1 MQDESSVDAKIGRAL
16 MSQQKELYLVLQNSI
31 EEQRKGT
38 EELTRELKDQLSEIR
53 ESITGKDF
61 SQSRKLKAK
70 GVATPTTPKVGTT
83 AKAGSAKVGTTA
95 KGTTA
100 CSVEYVVS
108 TAVATWTQHQI
119 IARSIGCELAS
130 ISSAA
135 ESAEVAAAAAALTP
149 PPTTGFWIGGRRLA
163 SITNLD
169 PTSQVGGWRWSDG
182 SGWTF
187 ITPFSVN
194 LNTDNRVVFLSA
206 TQWTSDS
213 GSVPRPAIYE
223 CCIPST
229 APFGIQANEGLANA
243 LQALFAFLNVP
254 LGALIRD

>member
-1 MQDESSVDAKIGRAL
+1 

-53 ESITGKDF
+53 ESITGKDL

-70 GVATPTTPKVGTT
+70 GDGIAKVGTT
-83 AKAGSAKVGTTA
+83 AKVGSAKVGTTAKVGSAKVGTTA

-108 TAVATWTQHQI
+108 TRKGTWTQHQI
-119 IARSIGCELAS
+119 IAKSIGCELAS
-130 ISSAA
+130 ISNSA
-135 ESAEVAAAAAALTP
+135 ENAEVAAAVASF
-149 PPTTGFWIGGRRLA
+149 PPTEFWIGGRRPA
-163 SITNLD
+163 SIANTD
-169 PTSQVGGWRWSDG
+169 PTSQVGGWFWSDG

-187 ITPFSVN
+187 TTPFSVDSS
-194 LNTDNRVVFLSA
+194 TDNRVAFVSA
-206 TQWTSDS
+206 NLWISDP
-213 GSVPRPAIYE
+213 GSSPKRAIYE

-229 APFGIQANEGLANA
+229 APFGIQANEGLGNVV
-243 LQALFAFLNVP
+243 QALLAFLNLNVDD
-254 LGALIRD
+254 LVRD